1 MSTYPLYS
9 WSLEPTISF
18 SYDGVGSGVIGVPAL
33 AIDANQNTYFAAVV
47 IGQNPTATPTEP
59 VNYRPYNNI
68 VVGSTDKNGN
78 LLWYR
83 FFLDLLVAANQQQVS
98 LVVGTNNDLYLAFVT
113 PASVNNCYNMTTTPR
128 WCPPLYPEAGT
139 EGPND
144 IVLARIN
151 YSNTSQSVAWV
162 VQNARLNSVYNETVP
177 QLAIDTTTGLLYI
190 AYQTDGDILCYTPIG
205 TPTVVLS
212 CFTLNSAQ
220 LWLEC
225 QQNINSTGAN
235 TNPVVTADNAGGVY
249 VAYETTATVSGGAV
263 ITGQQVEMVKF
274 QTYLT
279 PSNTLA
285 SYSRQWVLSQNGTI
299 LTTPPGTSSSPSVTF
314 DGTNV
319 YIAFLTTG
327 SVNGNYSTGSANDLV
342 VAQITPSGYT
352 PWIQQGNQFNR
363 TPYVYADA
371 GYPYITADY
380 KLSVSDVP
388 NILVSLQTYTVAPQ
402 DGESSVFVFKLSSS
416 TGDNIFN
423 RNGYNNM
430 PLAWS
435 SAQQTTAL
443 LPTAAAGTYT
453 QVAVKAIY
461 NSLYFLL
468 GSLVPLPFN
477 VQTSCVADLILLK
490 YNLAYYYPNTNPFD
504 FMSQIKKICS
514 CGANCSCQG
523 NPSVPGAPLNLSAT
537 PGNGSAIISFTI
549 SDGGS
554 PLINF
559 SYSIDGGTTFTSF
572 APPQYESP
580 VTISG
585 LTNGVTYSIQIKGT
599 NGIGTGLPSAS
610 VSVTPSP

>member
-1 MSTYPLYS
+1 MS
-9 WSLEPTISF
+9 
-18 SYDGVGSGVIGVPAL
+18 
-33 AIDANQNTYFAAVV
+33 
-47 IGQNPTATPTEP
+47 
-59 VNYRPYNNI
+59 
-68 VVGSTDKNGN
+68 
-78 LLWYR
+78 
-83 FFLDLLVAANQQQVS
+83 
-98 LVVGTNNDLYLAFVT
+98 
-113 PASVNNCYNMTTTPR
+113 TTPR
-128 WCPPLYPEAGT
+128 WCPPLYPEAGA

-190 AYQTDGDILCYTPIG
+190 AYQTNGDILCYTPIG

-327 SVNGNYSTGSANDLV
+327 AVDGNYPTGSAHDLV

-388 NILVSLQTYTVAPQ
+388 NILVSLQTYTEAPQ
-402 DGESSVFVFKLSSS
+402 TGESSVFVF
-416 TGDNIFN
+416 
-423 RNGYNNM
+423 
-430 PLAWS
+430 
-435 SAQQTTAL
+435 
-443 LPTAAAGTYT
+443 
-453 QVAVKAIY
+453 
-461 NSLYFLL
+461 
-468 GSLVPLPFN
+468 
-477 VQTSCVADLILLK
+477 
-490 YNLAYYYPNTNPFD
+490 
-504 FMSQIKKICS
+504 
-514 CGANCSCQG
+514 
-523 NPSVPGAPLNLSAT
+523 
-537 PGNGSAIISFTI
+537 
-549 SDGGS
+549 
-554 PLINF
+554 
-559 SYSIDGGTTFTSF
+559 
-572 APPQYESP
+572 
-580 VTISG
+580 
-585 LTNGVTYSIQIKGT
+585 
-599 NGIGTGLPSAS
+599 
-610 VSVTPSP
+610 

>member
-18 SYDGVGSGVIGVPAL
+18 DGVGSGVIGVPAL

-47 IGQNPTATPTEP
+47 LGQNPTATPTEP

-83 FFLDLLVAANQQQVS
+83 FFNELLVAANQQQVS

-113 PASVNNCYNMTTTPR
+113 PASVNNCYNMSTTPR

-190 AYQTDGDILCYTPIG
+190 AYQTNGDILCYTPIG

-249 VAYETTATVSGGAV
+249 VAYETTAAVSGGAV

-299 LTTPPGTSSSPSVTF
+299 LTTPPGISSSPSVTF

-342 VAQITPSGYT
+342 VAQITPTGYT

-371 GYPYITADY
+371 GQPYITADY

-402 DGESSVFVFKLSSS
+402 GGNSSIFVFKMSSS
-416 TGDNIFN
+416 TGNNIFN

-430 PLAWS
+430 PLAWT

-468 GSLVPLPFN
+468 GSLVPLSFN
-477 VQTSCVADLILLK
+477 VQTSSDADLILLK

-523 NPSVPGAPLNLSAT
+523 NPSVPGAPFNLSST
-537 PGNGSAIISFTI
+537 PASGSAIISFTI

-559 SYSIDGGTTFTSF
+559 SYSIDGGATFTSF

-585 LTNGVTYSIQIKGT
+585 LTNGVTYNIQIKGT